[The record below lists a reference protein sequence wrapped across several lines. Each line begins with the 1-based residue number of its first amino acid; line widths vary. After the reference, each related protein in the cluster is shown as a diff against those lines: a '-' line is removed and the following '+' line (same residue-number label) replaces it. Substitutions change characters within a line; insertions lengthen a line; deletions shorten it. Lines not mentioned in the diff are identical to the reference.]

1 MTQLPFHSSNRILRL
16 FLLLTFS
23 LAGFQGFSQELRV
36 LPESVIERIA
46 RLEELA
52 EYYLD
57 QEDSQLAVSYYN
69 QISYT
74 YWENQRP
81 DLAVEYFY
89 KAAPL
94 YRRLNDLE
102 NLHKLY
108 SNIGLIYL
116 DMENIPEAEKAFRE
130 NLAIH
135 REIGDR
141 KGISTALVDM
151 AYIKSLQQDYREAIL
166 LLEEALEIALDIDY
180 ESVLPNI
187 YKQLSNNY
195 NNLGNI
201 KLGQEYLQKYNDVSQ
216 HITRETM
223 RGEFEQKD
231 EESQIEI
238 LRQQAD
244 ARIRELEMEKSRIE
258 FQLEQD
264 SISSVV
270 QAQEEAL
277 IEQQR
282 IERIQR
288 QDIEILENKAL
299 LNEAEIE
306 RQKALQN
313 FQQLIIYST
322 LGGLGFILILVIL
335 MYRSNKAKQRANKQ
349 LALKNTQIEQ
359 AKEKLQEAFVKIED
373 QNFRITQSISYAREI
388 QRALF
393 PPIENLSVYLPESFI
408 FFRPVDMVSGDF
420 YWFKE
425 AYIDTQ
431 SKKEL
436 QEARDKTRLPEKD
449 GSWVPFQSDKFI
461 ITAVDCTG
469 HGVPGAFMSMIGYN
483 LLDSITNSGTTHPDR
498 ILSKLHNGV
507 KDALKQEETTN
518 RDGMDIS
525 MCVINKE
532 SKTVEFAG
540 ANNPVIYIT
549 DDGQLEIIK
558 GDRMAIGGSHKRL
571 ERKYTQHTITVKK
584 PTTFYILTDGYT
596 DQFGGDESRKY
607 SMKNLTDLLLSIHQK
622 TMTDQREILERE
634 FETWKGKG
642 EQIDDVLIIGF
653 KLR

>member
-1 MTQLPFHSSNRILRL
+1 MQG
-16 FLLLTFS
+16 
-23 LAGFQGFSQELRV
+23 LAQELRV
-36 LPESVIERIA
+36 LPESVLERIA

-57 QEDSQLAVSYYN
+57 MEDDQLAVSYYN

-81 DLAVEYFY
+81 DKAVEYFY
-89 KAAPL
+89 KAVPL
-94 YRRLNDLE
+94 YKRLNDLE

-116 DMENIPEAEKAFRE
+116 DLENIPEADKAFAE
-130 NLAIH
+130 NLDIQ
-135 REIGDR
+135 RQTGDR
-141 KGISTALVDM
+141 QGITTALVDL
-151 AYIKSLQQDYREAIL
+151 AYVKNLQEDYREANK
-166 LLEEALEIALDIDY
+166 LLEEALEIALEINY
-180 ESVLPNI
+180 ETVLPNI

-195 NNLGNI
+195 TNVGNI
-201 KLGQEYLQKYNDVSQ
+201 RQGQDFQQKYNDVSE

-223 RGEFEQKD
+223 RGEFEQKE

-258 FQLEQD
+258 FQIEQD
-264 SISSVV
+264 SIASVV
-270 QAQEEAL
+270 KEKEEAL

-288 QDIEILENKAL
+288 QDIEILENKAR

-306 RQKALQN
+306 RQKAVQN

-322 LGGLGFILILVIL
+322 LGGLGLIMILVIL
-335 MYRSNKAKQRANKQ
+335 MYRSNKAKQRANRQ
-349 LALKNTQIEQ
+349 LAQKNTQIEQ

-393 PPIENLSVYLPESFI
+393 PPIETLSAYLPESFI

-425 AYIDTQ
+425 AFVDTQ

-436 QEARDKTRLPEKD
+436 SEARDKKRLPGKNGD
-449 GSWVPFQSDKFI
+449 LAAFQSDKFI

-483 LLDSITNSGTTHPDR
+483 LLDSITSSGTTHPDR
-498 ILSKLHNGV
+498 ILSKLHSGV
-507 KDALKQEETTN
+507 RDALKQDETTN

-532 SKTVEFAG
+532 NKTVEFAG
-540 ANNPVIYIT
+540 ANNPVIYIS
-549 DDGQLEIIK
+549 DDGKLEIIK
-558 GDRMAIGGSHKRL
+558 GDRMAIGGSHKRI
-571 ERKYTQHTITVKK
+571 ERKYSPHTIAVDK

-596 DQFGGDESRKY
+596 DQFGGENRKKY
-607 SMKNLTDLLLSIHQK
+607 SMKNLTELLLTIHQK
-622 TMTDQREILERE
+622 DMKEQRTIIEQE
-634 FETWKGKG
+634 FETWKGEG

-653 KLR
+653 KLK

>member
-1 MTQLPFHSSNRILRL
+1 MTFAAFTNLFRTIRLYL
-16 FLLLTFS
+16 FLIFILTG
-23 LAGFQGFSQELRV
+23 LDGISQELRV
-36 LPESVIERIA
+36 LPESVVERIA
-46 RLEELA
+46 QLKELA

-57 QEDSQLAVSYYN
+57 LEDTELAVSYYN

-81 DLAVEYFY
+81 DMAVEYFY

-94 YRRLNDLE
+94 YKKLNDLE
-102 NLHKLY
+102 NLHNLY

-116 DMENIPEAEKAFRE
+116 DMENIPEADKAFDE
-130 NLAIH
+130 NLAVQ
-135 REIGDR
+135 RQTGDR
-141 KGISTALVDM
+141 QGIATALVDL
-151 AYIKSLQQDYREAIL
+151 AYVKNLQRDYREANK
-166 LLEEALEIALDIDY
+166 LLEEALEIALEINY
-180 ESVLPNI
+180 ETVLPHI

-195 NNLGNI
+195 TNLGNVR
-201 KLGQEYLQKYNDVSQ
+201 LGQEYEKKYNDVSE

-223 RGEFEQKD
+223 RGEFEQK
-231 EESQIEI
+231 EEQSQIEI

-244 ARIRELEMEKSRIE
+244 ARIRELEMEKRRIE

-264 SISSVV
+264 SIASVV
-270 QAQEEAL
+270 KEQEEAL

-299 LNEAEIE
+299 LSDAEIE
-306 RQKALQN
+306 RQQAIQN

-322 LGGLGFILILVIL
+322 LGGMGLILILVIL

-349 LALKNTQIEQ
+349 LAQKNIQIEQ
-359 AKEKLQEAFVKIED
+359 AREKLQEAFGKIEE

-393 PPIENLSVYLPESFI
+393 PPIETLSNFLPESFI

-425 AYIDTQ
+425 ASIDTQ
-431 SKKEL
+431 TNKNPDEIHEETPLS
-436 QEARDKTRLPEKD
+436 APEN
-449 GSWVPFQSDKFI
+449 SWVPFQSDKFI

-483 LLDSITNSGTTHPDR
+483 LLDSITENGTTHPDK

-507 KDALKQEETTN
+507 RDALKQDETTN

-525 MCVINKE
+525 MCVINKHN
-532 SKTVEFAG
+532 KTVEFAG
-540 ANNPVIYIT
+540 ANNPVIYVS
-549 DDGQLEIIK
+549 DGQLEVIK
-558 GDRMAIGGSHKRL
+558 GDRMAIGGSHKRT
-571 ERKYTQHTITVKK
+571 ERIFSPHTITVDK
-584 PTTFYILTDGYT
+584 PTTFYILTDGFT
-596 DQFGGDESRKY
+596 DQFGGERGRKY
-607 SMKNLTDLLLSIHQK
+607 SMKALTELLKTIHEKDMKEQCN
-622 TMTDQREILERE
+622 IIERE
-634 FETWKGKG
+634 FERWKGDG
-642 EQIDDVLIIGF
+642 EQIDDVLIMGF
-653 KLR
+653 KLK